1 MPYVLLN
8 YNYELNDASTLAHE
22 MGHSIHSYYTRKTQP
37 YIYGDYSLFCA
48 EVASTTN
55 EILLIHHLI
64 EKETDKNKKLYLI
77 NQELEQIR
85 TTVFRQLMFA
95 EFELK
100 THEAIEIW
108 RISYIRSFHVR
119 CGKI

>member
-55 EILLIHHLI
+55 EINR
-64 EKETDKNKKLYLI
+64 ERN
-77 NQELEQIR
+77 
-85 TTVFRQLMFA
+85 
-95 EFELK
+95 
-100 THEAIEIW
+100 
-108 RISYIRSFHVR
+108 
-119 CGKI
+119 